1 MQKVNYIHQ
10 NPVADGLCERA
21 EEYKFLSARYWM
33 RKPLLE
39 DEPLEV
45 DIKKIDWWGG
55 R

>member
-10 NPVADGLCERA
+10 NPVADGLCARA
-21 EEYKFLSARYWM
+21 EEYKFSSARYWL

-45 DIKKIDWWGG
+45 DIKKIDWWKG